1 MSRKRT
7 KRKRDLPSWLAEQ
20 IEATGATQLQI
31 SEETGVNANDLSRW
45 KNGQAVPEMDNLL
58 RLAHYFNQDPEKLF
72 EMAGKSEL
80 IEVYRLFLP
89 KYQKRQLTE
98 QDLYKNRKH
107 AELHR
112 RMERVLRTA
121 ASSLEGFEGYIEDEE
136 REYYFYYRLDELI
149 KLTQAD
155 DGKIFYG
162 EIDFEQG
169 EGESLWLIPLEDEK
183 FDRENPPKG
192 WVKFEREE
200 IRGKKGVE
208 VELFLKNP
216 KMLFSIR

>member
-1 MSRKRT
+1 
-7 KRKRDLPSWLAEQ
+7 
-20 IEATGATQLQI
+20 
-31 SEETGVNANDLSRW
+31 
-45 KNGQAVPEMDNLL
+45 
-58 RLAHYFNQDPEKLF
+58 
-72 EMAGKSEL
+72 
-80 IEVYRLFLP
+80 
-89 KYQKRQLTE
+89 
-98 QDLYKNRKH
+98 
-107 AELHR
+107 
-112 RMERVLRTA
+112 MERVLRTA

-200 IRGKKGVE
+200 SRGKKGIE

-216 KMLFSIR
+216 KMQPFIEKLIEVYMQDWLKGAWPDASHEET